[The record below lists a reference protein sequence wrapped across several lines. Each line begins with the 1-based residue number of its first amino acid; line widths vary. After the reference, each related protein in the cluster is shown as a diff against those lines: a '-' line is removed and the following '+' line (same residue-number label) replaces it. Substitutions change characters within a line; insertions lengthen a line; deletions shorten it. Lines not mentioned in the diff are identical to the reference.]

1 MDDPIT
7 IRLLGP
13 DDAAVLDRVHPD
25 AFDNPIDPALAWA
38 FLQTGVNSLA
48 VALRVGEVVGFA
60 SGTVL
65 MHPDK
70 APQLFIN
77 EVSVAEPFRRRG
89 VARRMV
95 RRLIDAARDR
105 GCDGFWLATEAEND
119 PARGL
124 YRCLGARETG
134 GIVMYDW
141 NES

>member
-13 DDAAVLDRVHPD
+13 DDAGVLDRVHPET
-25 AFDNPIDPALAWA
+25 FDNAVDPARAWA
-38 FLQTGVNSLA
+38 FLQTGVNSL
-48 VALRVGEVVGFA
+48 VVGQRPGEVVGFA

-70 APQLFIN
+70 APALFVN
-77 EVSVAEPFRRRG
+77 EVSVAKPFRRRG
-89 VARRMV
+89 VAGRMV

-105 GCDGFWLATEAEND
+105 GCESFWLATEAENAA
-119 PARGL
+119 ARAL
-124 YRCLGARETG
+124 YRSLGARETG

-141 NES
+141 DDG